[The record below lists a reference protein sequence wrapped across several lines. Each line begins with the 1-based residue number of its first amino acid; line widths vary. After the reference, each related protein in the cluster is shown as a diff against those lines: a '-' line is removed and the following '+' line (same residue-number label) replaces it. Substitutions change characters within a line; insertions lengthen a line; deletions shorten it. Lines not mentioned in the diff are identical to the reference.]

1 MSEMLCYLNTSDPAP
16 LVSLPTL
23 QKAYD
28 SLSAKTSAWEEE
40 IHPDHLLDLQGDQ
53 VDLEELTVDSHF
65 KVVGAFDMP
74 GWRFDNVKGTFGL

>member
-1 MSEMLCYLNTSDPAP
+1 MHTSDPAP
-16 LVSLPTL
+16 LISLPAL

-28 SLSAKTSAWEEE
+28 SLSAKTSALEESE
-40 IHPDHLLDLQGDQ
+40 IHPDHILDFHGDQ
-53 VDLEELTVDSHF
+53 VDVEELTVDSHF